1 MSTESFHSFLRHHPL
16 ICYQS
21 TGWFLSRLPNPS
33 AVMIDSRQT
42 VPGWSGFNAVAS
54 NQKIPLR
61 MRLIFPAHKCF
72 TDRAVHSLYVTEEVS

>member
-1 MSTESFHSFLRHHPL
+1 MSTESFHSFLRHHPV
-16 ICYQS
+16 ITQS
-21 TGWFLSRLPNPS
+21 TGWFLSRLPYPS

-61 MRLIFPAHKCF
+61 MRLILPAHKCF